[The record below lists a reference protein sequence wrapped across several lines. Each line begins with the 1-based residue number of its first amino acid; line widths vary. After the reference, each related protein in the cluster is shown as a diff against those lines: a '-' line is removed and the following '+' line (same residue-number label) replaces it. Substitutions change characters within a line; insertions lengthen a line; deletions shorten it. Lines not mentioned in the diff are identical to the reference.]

1 LRRLT
6 AEPKAGSFN
15 PGDSPLLETN
25 NRIIVELLDQ
35 QFDRLIESLRAL
47 TVSTPSNLLY
57 KQHAAAPSIG
67 ENILKSASVI
77 EQTFG
82 GITANLWDD
91 PFEWT
96 LPETLSTDARVV
108 EYLAEVNSL
117 KNRAFVSFID
127 DGMLLKLVSV
137 PSGESCHLLE
147 LLLTTMLRASDYRG
161 RAAAT
166 LKLLSGEDATR
177 FII

>member
-1 LRRLT
+1 
-6 AEPKAGSFN
+6 
-15 PGDSPLLETN
+15 LLETS

-47 TVSTPSNLLY
+47 AVSTPSNLLY
-57 KQHAAAPSIG
+57 EQHAASSIG
-67 ENILKSASVI
+67 ENILKSAGVI

-117 KNRAFVSFID
+117 KNRAFVSFTD
-127 DGMLLKLVSV
+127 DGMLLKLISI
-137 PSGESCHLLE
+137 PSGKPCSLLE

-161 RAAAT
+161 RATAT

>member
-1 LRRLT
+1 
-6 AEPKAGSFN
+6 
-15 PGDSPLLETN
+15 LLETS

-47 TVSTPSNLLY
+47 AVSTPSNLLY
-57 KQHAAAPSIG
+57 EQHAASSIG
-67 ENILKSASVI
+67 ENILKSAGVI

-96 LPETLSTDARVV
+96 LPETLSTDARVL

-117 KNRAFVSFID
+117 KNRAFVSFTD
-127 DGMLLKLVSV
+127 DGMLLKLISM
-137 PSGESCHLLE
+137 PSGKPCSLLE

>member
-1 LRRLT
+1 
-6 AEPKAGSFN
+6 
-15 PGDSPLLETN
+15 LLETS

-35 QFDRLIESLRAL
+35 QFDRLIEGLRAL

-57 KQHAAAPSIG
+57 EQHAAPSIG
-67 ENILKSASVI
+67 ENILRSAGAI

-96 LPETLSTDARVV
+96 LPETLSTSARVV

-117 KNRAFVSFID
+117 KNRAFVSFTD
-127 DGMLLKLVSV
+127 DGMLLKLISI
-137 PSGESCHLLE
+137 PSGKPCSLLE

-161 RAAAT
+161 GAAAT
-166 LKLLSGEDATR
+166 LKLLSGEDGTR

>member
-1 LRRLT
+1 
-6 AEPKAGSFN
+6 
-15 PGDSPLLETN
+15 LLETS

-57 KQHAAAPSIG
+57 EQHAASSIG
-67 ENILKSASVI
+67 ENILKSAGVI

-117 KNRAFVSFID
+117 KNRGFVSFTD
-127 DGMLLKLVSV
+127 DGMLLKLISI
-137 PSGESCHLLE
+137 PSGKPCSLLE
-147 LLLTTMLRASDYRG
+147 LLLTTMLRASDYHG
-161 RAAAT
+161 RATAT

>member
-1 LRRLT
+1 
-6 AEPKAGSFN
+6 
-15 PGDSPLLETN
+15 LLETS

-47 TVSTPSNLLY
+47 TVTTPSNLLY
-57 KQHAAAPSIG
+57 EQHAASSIG
-67 ENILKSASVI
+67 ENILKSAGVI

-96 LPETLSTDARVV
+96 LPETLSTDGRVV

-117 KNRAFVSFID
+117 KNRAFVSFTD
-127 DGMLLKLVSV
+127 DGMLLKLISI
-137 PSGESCHLLE
+137 PSGKPCSLLE

>member
-1 LRRLT
+1 
-6 AEPKAGSFN
+6 
-15 PGDSPLLETN
+15 LLETS

-47 TVSTPSNLLY
+47 AVSTPSNLLY
-57 KQHAAAPSIG
+57 EQHAASSIG
-67 ENILKSASVI
+67 ENILKSAGVI

-96 LPETLSTDARVV
+96 LPETLSTDARVL

-117 KNRAFVSFID
+117 KNRAFVSFTD
-127 DGMLLKLVSV
+127 DGMLLKLISM
-137 PSGESCHLLE
+137 PSGKPCSLLE

-161 RAAAT
+161 RATAT

>member
-1 LRRLT
+1 MRRLT

-57 KQHAAAPSIG
+57 EQHAASSIG
-67 ENILKSASVI
+67 ENILKSAGVI

-117 KNRAFVSFID
+117 KNRAFVSFTD
-127 DGMLLKLVSV
+127 DGMLLKLISI
-137 PSGESCHLLE
+137 PSGKPCSLLE

>member
-1 LRRLT
+1 
-6 AEPKAGSFN
+6 
-15 PGDSPLLETN
+15 LLETS

-47 TVSTPSNLLY
+47 AVSTPSNLLY
-57 KQHAAAPSIG
+57 EQHAASSIG
-67 ENILKSASVI
+67 ENILKSAGVI

-117 KNRAFVSFID
+117 KNRAFVSFTD
-127 DGMLLKLVSV
+127 DGMLLKLISM
-137 PSGESCHLLE
+137 PSGEPCSLLE

-161 RAAAT
+161 RATAT

>member
-1 LRRLT
+1 M
-6 AEPKAGSFN
+6 
-15 PGDSPLLETN
+15 LETS

-47 TVSTPSNLLY
+47 AVSTPSNLLY
-57 KQHAAAPSIG
+57 EQHAASSIG
-67 ENILKSASVI
+67 ENILKSAGVI

-96 LPETLSTDARVV
+96 LPETLSTDARVL

-117 KNRAFVSFID
+117 KNRAFVSFTD
-127 DGMLLKLVSV
+127 DGMLLKLISM
-137 PSGESCHLLE
+137 PSGKPCSLLE

-161 RAAAT
+161 RATAT

>member
-1 LRRLT
+1 VT
-6 AEPKAGSFN
+6 AEPRAGNFN
-15 PGDSPLLETN
+15 SIQATLPLLEN
-25 NRIIVELLDQ
+25 SNRIIVELLDQ

-47 TVSTPSNLLY
+47 TESTPSNLLY
-57 KQHAAAPSIG
+57 KQNAAPSIG
-67 ENILKSASVI
+67 ENILKSAGVI

-91 PFEWT
+91 AFEWT
-96 LPETLSTDARVV
+96 LPETLSTDARVL
-108 EYLAEVNSL
+108 EYLAEVKNL
-117 KNRAFVSFID
+117 KNRAFVSFMD
-127 DGMLLKLVSV
+127 DGMLLKLVSL

-166 LKLLSGEDATR
+166 LKLLSSEDGTR

>member
-1 LRRLT
+1 M
-6 AEPKAGSFN
+6 
-15 PGDSPLLETN
+15 LETS

-47 TVSTPSNLLY
+47 AVSTPSNLLY
-57 KQHAAAPSIG
+57 EQHAASSIG
-67 ENILKSASVI
+67 ENILKSAGVI

-82 GITANLWDD
+82 GITTNLWDD

-108 EYLAEVNSL
+108 EYLAEANSL
-117 KNRAFVSFID
+117 KNRAFVSFTD

-137 PSGESCHLLE
+137 PSGESCYLLE
-147 LLLTTMLRASDYRG
+147 LLLTTMSRASDYRG

-166 LKLLSGEDATR
+166 FKLLSGEDATR

>member
-1 LRRLT
+1 M
-6 AEPKAGSFN
+6 
-15 PGDSPLLETN
+15 LETS

-35 QFDRLIESLRAL
+35 QFDRLIENLRAL
-47 TVSTPSNLLY
+47 IVSTPSPLLY
-57 KQHAAAPSIG
+57 KQNAAASIG
-67 ENILKSASVI
+67 ENILKSAGLI

-96 LPETLSTDARVV
+96 LPETLSTNARILDYLGEV
-108 EYLAEVNSL
+108 EGL
-117 KNRAFVSFID
+117 KNRAFVSFTE
-127 DGMLLKLVSV
+127 DGALLKLVST
-137 PSGESCHLLE
+137 PSGEPCRLLE
-147 LLLTTMLRASDYRG
+147 LLLTTILRASDYRG

>member
-1 LRRLT
+1 M
-6 AEPKAGSFN
+6 
-15 PGDSPLLETN
+15 LETT

-47 TVSTPSNLLY
+47 AVSTPSNLLY
-57 KQHAAAPSIG
+57 EQHAASSIG
-67 ENILKSASVI
+67 ENILKSAGVI

-96 LPETLSTDARVV
+96 LPETLSTDARVL

-117 KNRAFVSFID
+117 KNRAFVSFTD
-127 DGMLLKLVSV
+127 DGMLLKLISM
-137 PSGESCHLLE
+137 PSGKPCSLLE

-161 RAAAT
+161 RATAT

>member
-1 LRRLT
+1 M
-6 AEPKAGSFN
+6 
-15 PGDSPLLETN
+15 LETS

-57 KQHAAAPSIG
+57 KQHAALSIG
-67 ENILKSASVI
+67 ENILKSAGVI

-117 KNRAFVSFID
+117 KNRAFVSFTD
-127 DGMLLKLVSV
+127 DGMLLKLISI
-137 PSGESCHLLE
+137 PSGKPCSLLE

-166 LKLLSGEDATR
+166 LKLLSGADATR

>member
-1 LRRLT
+1 M
-6 AEPKAGSFN
+6 
-15 PGDSPLLETN
+15 LETS

-47 TVSTPSNLLY
+47 TVSTPANLLY

-67 ENILKSASVI
+67 ENLLKSAGVI

-82 GITANLWDD
+82 GITASLWDD

-108 EYLAEVNSL
+108 EYLAEVSSL
-117 KNRAFVSFID
+117 KNQAFVSFID
-127 DGMLLKLVSV
+127 DGMLLKLISI
-137 PSGESCHLLE
+137 PSGKPCSLLE

-166 LKLLSGEDATR
+166 LKLLSGADATR

>member
-1 LRRLT
+1 
-6 AEPKAGSFN
+6 
-15 PGDSPLLETN
+15 LLETS

-57 KQHAAAPSIG
+57 EQHAASSIG
-67 ENILKSASVI
+67 ENILKSAGVI

-117 KNRAFVSFID
+117 KNRAFVSFTD
-127 DGMLLKLVSV
+127 DGMLLKLISI
-137 PSGESCHLLE
+137 PSGKPCSLLE
-147 LLLTTMLRASDYRG
+147 LLLTTMLRASDYHG
-161 RAAAT
+161 RATAT

>member
-1 LRRLT
+1 M
-6 AEPKAGSFN
+6 
-15 PGDSPLLETN
+15 LETS
-25 NRIIVELLDQ
+25 NRITVELLGQ

-57 KQHAAAPSIG
+57 KPNASAPSIG
-67 ENILKSASVI
+67 ENILKSAGVI

-82 GITANLWDD
+82 GITTNLWDD

-108 EYLAEVNSL
+108 EYLAEVTSL
-117 KNRAFVSFID
+117 KNRAFTSFID
-127 DGMLLKLVSV
+127 DGVLFKLVSV

>member
-1 LRRLT
+1 M
-6 AEPKAGSFN
+6 
-15 PGDSPLLETN
+15 LETS

-35 QFDRLIESLRAL
+35 QFDRLIENLRAL
-47 TVSTPSNLLY
+47 TISTPSNLLY
-57 KQHAAAPSIG
+57 QQHAAPSIG
-67 ENILKSASVI
+67 EYILKSAGVI

-96 LPETLSTDARVV
+96 LPETLSTDAHVV
-108 EYLAEVNSL
+108 EHLTEVNSL
-117 KNRAFVSFID
+117 KNRAFVSFTD
-127 DGMLLKLVSV
+127 DDMLLKLVSI
-137 PSGESCHLLE
+137 PSGKPCSLLE
-147 LLLTTMLRASDYRG
+147 LLLTTMLRASDYSG

-166 LKLLSGEDATR
+166 LKLLSSEDATR

>member
-1 LRRLT
+1 
-6 AEPKAGSFN
+6 
-15 PGDSPLLETN
+15 LLETS

-47 TVSTPSNLLY
+47 AVSTPSNLLY
-57 KQHAAAPSIG
+57 EQHAASSIG
-67 ENILKSASVI
+67 ENILKSAGVI

-96 LPETLSTDARVV
+96 LPETLSTDARVL

-117 KNRAFVSFID
+117 KNRAFVSFTD
-127 DGMLLKLVSV
+127 DGILLKLISI
-137 PSGESCHLLE
+137 PSGKPCSLLE

-161 RAAAT
+161 RDAAT

>member
-1 LRRLT
+1 MRRLIV
-6 AEPKAGSFN
+6 EPKA
-15 PGDSPLLETN
+15 DSSQPRYTLPLLETS
-25 NRIIVELLDQ
+25 NRIIVELLDR
-35 QFDRLIESLRAL
+35 QFDLLIESLRAL
-47 TVSTPSNLLY
+47 TVSTTSNLLY
-57 KQHAAAPSIG
+57 KQTAAGSIG
-67 ENILKSASVI
+67 ENMLKSAGVI

-96 LPETLSTDARVV
+96 LPETLSTQARVLGYLDEV
-108 EYLAEVNSL
+108 ETL
-117 KNRAFVSFID
+117 KKRAFVSLID
-127 DGMLLKLVSV
+127 DGMLLKLISV
-137 PSGESCHLLE
+137 PSGEPCRLLE
-147 LLLTTMLRASDYRG
+147 LLLTTILQASDYRG

>member
-1 LRRLT
+1 
-6 AEPKAGSFN
+6 
-15 PGDSPLLETN
+15 LLETS

-35 QFDRLIESLRAL
+35 QFDSLIESLRAL

-57 KQHAAAPSIG
+57 EQHAASSIG
-67 ENILKSASVI
+67 ENILKSAGVI

-117 KNRAFVSFID
+117 KNRAFVSFTD
-127 DGMLLKLVSV
+127 DGILLKLISI
-137 PSGESCHLLE
+137 PSGKPCSLLE

>member
-1 LRRLT
+1 
-6 AEPKAGSFN
+6 
-15 PGDSPLLETN
+15 LLETS

-57 KQHAAAPSIG
+57 EQHAASSIG
-67 ENILKSASVI
+67 ENILKSAGVI

-96 LPETLSTDARVV
+96 LPETLSTDARVL

-117 KNRAFVSFID
+117 KNRAFVSFTD
-127 DGMLLKLVSV
+127 DGILLKLISI
-137 PSGESCHLLE
+137 PSGKPCSLLE

>member
-1 LRRLT
+1 M
-6 AEPKAGSFN
+6 
-15 PGDSPLLETN
+15 LETS

-47 TVSTPSNLLY
+47 AVSTPSNLLY
-57 KQHAAAPSIG
+57 EQHAASSIG
-67 ENILKSASVI
+67 ENILKSAGVI

-117 KNRAFVSFID
+117 KNRAFVSFTD
-127 DGMLLKLVSV
+127 DGMLLKLISM
-137 PSGESCHLLE
+137 PSGEPCSLLE

-161 RAAAT
+161 RATAT

>member
-1 LRRLT
+1 M
-6 AEPKAGSFN
+6 
-15 PGDSPLLETN
+15 LETN

-35 QFDRLIESLRAL
+35 QFDSLIESLRAV

-57 KQHAAAPSIG
+57 KQSGAPSIG
-67 ENILKSASVI
+67 EYLLKSAGVI

-96 LPETLSTDARVV
+96 LPETLSTNAHVL
-108 EYLAEVNSL
+108 EYLAEVETL
-117 KNRAFVSFID
+117 KKRAFVSFVD
-127 DGMLLKLVSV
+127 DGMLLKLIST
-137 PSGESCHLLE
+137 PAGESRRLLD
-147 LLLTTMLRASDYRG
+147 LLVTTILRASDYRG

>member
-1 LRRLT
+1 M
-6 AEPKAGSFN
+6 
-15 PGDSPLLETN
+15 LETS

-47 TVSTPSNLLY
+47 AVSTPSNLLY
-57 KQHAAAPSIG
+57 EQHAASSIG
-67 ENILKSASVI
+67 ENILKSAGVI

-117 KNRAFVSFID
+117 KNRAFVSFTD
-127 DGMLLKLVSV
+127 DGMLLKLISI
-137 PSGESCHLLE
+137 PSGKPCSLLE

-161 RAAAT
+161 RATAT

>member
-1 LRRLT
+1 M
-6 AEPKAGSFN
+6 
-15 PGDSPLLETN
+15 LETS

-57 KQHAAAPSIG
+57 EQHAASSIG
-67 ENILKSASVI
+67 ENILKSAGVI

-117 KNRAFVSFID
+117 KNRAFVSFTD
-127 DGMLLKLVSV
+127 DGMLLKLISI
-137 PSGESCHLLE
+137 PSGKPCSLLE

>member
-1 LRRLT
+1 
-6 AEPKAGSFN
+6 
-15 PGDSPLLETN
+15 LLETS

-57 KQHAAAPSIG
+57 EQHAASSIG
-67 ENILKSASVI
+67 ENILKSAGVI

-82 GITANLWDD
+82 GITANLWDN

-117 KNRAFVSFID
+117 KNRGFVSFTD
-127 DGMLLKLVSV
+127 DGMLLKLISI
-137 PSGESCHLLE
+137 PSGKPCSLLE
-147 LLLTTMLRASDYRG
+147 LLLTTMLRASDYHG

-166 LKLLSGEDATR
+166 LKLLSGEDVTR

>member
-1 LRRLT
+1 
-6 AEPKAGSFN
+6 
-15 PGDSPLLETN
+15 LLETS

-35 QFDRLIESLRAL
+35 QFDRLIERLRVL

-57 KQHAAAPSIG
+57 KQHAAPSIG
-67 ENILKSASVI
+67 ENILKSAGVI

-108 EYLAEVNSL
+108 EYLADVNSL
-117 KNRAFVSFID
+117 KNRAFVSFSD
-127 DGMLLKLVSV
+127 DGMLLKLISI
-137 PSGESCHLLE
+137 PSGKPCSLLE